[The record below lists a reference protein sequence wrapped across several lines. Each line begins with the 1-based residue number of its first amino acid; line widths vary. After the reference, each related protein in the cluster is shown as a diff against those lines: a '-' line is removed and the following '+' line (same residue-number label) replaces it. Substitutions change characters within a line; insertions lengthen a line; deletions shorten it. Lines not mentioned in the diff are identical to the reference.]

1 MRISTDC
8 PRNDA
13 VRESRIWGKSPGCRQ
28 RRKREEKRCVSLN
41 SPLVAGTMSVS
52 ARRFLQRRAEAS
64 SGAAAFA
71 AGDASSPRASVPG
84 DAARFSPGTAGGR
97 FGAESAGSPGD
108 DSASPERTTRLDYYP
123 DDIVPTP
130 RHGDDTSGDEGVHP
144 NDDPSS
150 PTWHAAP
157 HRSPLAFSFRG
168 RLSSNAATKRSA
180 PSATRRPPSIPRA
193 GGMVVAPGPHADVL
207 PRRHAGALR
216 NGAFHGAGAGA
227 PPRALRHPAD
237 DVDPAPARFPRAF
250 GNQNTRK
257 RKRKTSRRLRR
268 RRHRPPRASLPG
280 RPRRARGMLQRTPA
294 ARAARPTAGRSARLC
309 ARRRR
314 SRRSAA
320 KSPARALGSS
330 RSPATCWKLGSRAR
344 PGDDAF
350 VTPHA
355 TAVTAVK
362 SRSSFCDR

>member
-1 MRISTDC
+1 MRRGT
-8 PRNDA
+8 PRH
-13 VRESRIWGKSPGCRQ
+13 
-28 RRKREEKRCVSLN
+28 L
-41 SPLVAGTMSVS
+41 
-52 ARRFLQRRAEAS
+52 AR
-64 SGAAAFA
+64 
-71 AGDASSPRASVPG
+71 P
-84 DAARFSPGTAGGR
+84 SPGTRPGSPRGR
-97 FGAESAGSPGD
+97 RVGVSVPRSAGSPGD

-168 RLSSNAATKRSA
+168 RSSSNAATKRSA

-207 PRRHAGALR
+207 PRAQTRGCTTRCVSRRGRGRASAR
-216 NGAFHGAGAGA
+216 A
-227 PPRALRHPAD
+227 PPSAD
-237 DVDPAPARFPRAF
+237 DVDPAPARHPRAF
-250 GNQNTRK
+250 GNQKHTKTKNK
-257 RKRKTSRRLRR
+257 PATSRLRDFATPTTAR
-268 RRHRPPRASLPG
+268 VSSWASPT
-280 RPRRARGMLQRTPA
+280 RARHASPRTPA
-294 ARAARPTAGRSARLC
+294 ARVARPTAGRSARLC

-330 RSPATCWKLGSRAR
+330 RSPATS
-344 PGDDAF
+344 
-350 VTPHA
+350 
-355 TAVTAVK
+355 
-362 SRSSFCDR
+362 